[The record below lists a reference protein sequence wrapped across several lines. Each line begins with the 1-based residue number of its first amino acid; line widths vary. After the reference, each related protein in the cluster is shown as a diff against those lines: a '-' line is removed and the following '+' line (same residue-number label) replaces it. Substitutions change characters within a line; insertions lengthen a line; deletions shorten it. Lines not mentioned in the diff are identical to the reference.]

1 MTTLKVEIYKDRLLV
16 LTGTEEQLQP
26 LTAAPKH
33 WLLPGGGLAVPWT
46 WRDSAWL
53 TAQGVPAVSPIF
65 RDYDWPMPTDWRL
78 MSHQARIADFCVR
91 NRRGYVLAGTGSG
104 KSASLT
110 WATDYLLQVGAVK
123 RVLVIAPLS
132 VMSDAWTPTLGRLLL
147 GRRRHAELYG
157 TKELRLAR
165 ARGDHD
171 YHIINV
177 DGLKNDEVHAQL
189 MRNKYDAVVIDE
201 STMIKTASTARWK
214 LVKPLVDQATFAW
227 QLTGTPT
234 PQGPDDAHGQLKMFD
249 RFGTLDMPLTWW
261 QNLTSYKVTKFKRV
275 PLAGWQDTVHKY
287 MRPAISFK
295 TRDCIDLPP
304 ITYIHR
310 KVPITKVQEKAI
322 AALLT
327 HNAVRLDGQL
337 VQAPNQAIVFAK
349 LAQILAGAAYGED
362 GTVIEVRPTQR
373 LEETAHIMGQA
384 EGKVIVFAP
393 IKAAVRLIAEDMRK
407 RGFKV
412 ATITGDVSKNQRQKI
427 FDEFQ
432 KPGRE
437 TLDGL
442 IAVPDAMSHGVTL
455 TEASDTVWYAPVSKA
470 EVYQQAIARMER
482 QGQKRHMNVVHLWG
496 HPRERDLY
504 DALKSRGKGASKLQA
519 LYDKLVRGD
528 MT

>member
-1 MTTLKVEIYKDRLLV
+1 PSGGHRGHRAHQPGRGHHVEVHRALRRREGTHSPRVRYQGRRHRRSAGVSGITRAGVEPHCRGSTGAGSVDMTTLKVEIYKDRLLV

-110 WATDYLLQVGAVK
+110 WATDYLLQVGAIK

-189 MRNKYDAVVIDE
+189 MRNKYDAIVIDE

-249 RFGTLDMPLTWW
+249 RFGTLDMP
-261 QNLTSYKVTKFKRV
+261 
-275 PLAGWQDTVHKY
+275 
-287 MRPAISFK
+287 
-295 TRDCIDLPP
+295 
-304 ITYIHR
+304 
-310 KVPITKVQEKAI
+310 
-322 AALLT
+322 
-327 HNAVRLDGQL
+327 
-337 VQAPNQAIVFAK
+337 
-349 LAQILAGAAYGED
+349 
-362 GTVIEVRPTQR
+362 
-373 LEETAHIMGQA
+373 
-384 EGKVIVFAP
+384 
-393 IKAAVRLIAEDMRK
+393 
-407 RGFKV
+407 
-412 ATITGDVSKNQRQKI
+412 
-427 FDEFQ
+427 
-432 KPGRE
+432 
-437 TLDGL
+437 
-442 IAVPDAMSHGVTL
+442 
-455 TEASDTVWYAPVSKA
+455 
-470 EVYQQAIARMER
+470 
-482 QGQKRHMNVVHLWG
+482 
-496 HPRERDLY
+496 
-504 DALKSRGKGASKLQA
+504 
-519 LYDKLVRGD
+519 
-528 MT
+528 